1 MATRAPLTEAEKQYI
16 CDRKRDGGSL
26 AQIALELGCARATAR
41 KWWRNLRD
49 GRTTRPRGRPSVGI
63 LSTYPTSVREAAIA
77 IKRAH
82 PHWGPANV
90 KLELKHRLELAEKDL
105 PSDARLSALFRAR
118 CPEAVQLRRQRYYPV
133 EPPGTATR
141 PHQRWQMDGQ
151 EAIRVGDTDVA
162 TILNIRDPVGALMI
176 ASRAFV
182 VTTEKRYR
190 KLTLEEVQDTLR
202 QAFTE
207 WGMPLEIQTDREQV
221 YIGAPQGTFPSL
233 FTLWLVGLRIRHL
246 VSRGGRPTDQ
256 AQVERNHRTL
266 GDMAY
271 KDQRFSSVEHLQ
283 AALDHSR
290 HRYNNEFPAQASH
303 CARHP
308 PLTAHPWATHSGR
321 AFHPDVEWTLLDLY
335 RVDLHLA
342 SKIWTRTVSAIGTVE
357 IGRHCYSVGRKRAH
371 ETVSVR
377 FIPPTRAFRIEASDG
392 SWVTELPSVGLDALD
407 IIGRMPI
414 QESCPVVF
422 QLPLPLEGV

>member
-1 MATRAPLTEAEKQYI
+1 VATRAALTVAEKQYI
-16 CDRKRDGGSL
+16 YDRKQEGGSL
-26 AQIALELGCARATAR
+26 AQIALELDCARATAR

-49 GRTTRPRGRPSVGI
+49 GRTTRPRGRPRVGI

-77 IKRAH
+77 IKRAY

-90 KLELKHRLELAEKDL
+90 KLELKHRLELEEKDL
-105 PSDARLSALFRAR
+105 PSDARLSALFKAL
-118 CPEAVQLRRQRYYPV
+118 CPEAVQPRRQRYYPV
-133 EPPGTATR
+133 EPPGTAMQ
-141 PHQRWQMDGQ
+141 PHQRWQVDSQ

-162 TILNIRDPVGALMI
+162 TLLNIRDPVGALMI

-221 YIGAPQGTFPSL
+221 YIGAPQGEFPSL
-233 FTLWLVGLRIRHL
+233 FTLWLVGLRISHL

-271 KDQRFSSVEHLQ
+271 QDQRFSSVDDLQ
-283 AALDHSR
+283 AALDRSR
-290 HRYNNEFPAQASH
+290 RRYNSEFPAQASD
-303 CARHP
+303 CAGHP
-308 PLTAHPWATHSGR
+308 PLTAHPWATHSRR
-321 AFHPDVEWTLLDLY
+321 AFHPDVEWMLFDIS
-335 RVDLHLA
+335 RVDLYLA
-342 SKIWTRTVSAIGTVE
+342 RTIWTRTVSAIGTVE
-357 IGRHCYSVGRKRAH
+357 IGRHCYSVGRRHAH

-377 FIPPTRAFRIEASDG
+377 FMPPTRVFRIQASDG

-414 QESCPVVF
+414 QDSRLLVF
-422 QLPLPLEGV
+422 QLSLPLEGV